1 MTVRT
6 PPLVSLLVLAVLVGA
21 LSAAAPTA
29 PAAAPADSAGG
40 SPLWI
45 SMAPIGDDRQLMV
58 VVDPV
63 ARSAA
68 VYHVDAGSGAL
79 TLKSTRD
86 IRWDLLVG
94 EFNAQEPSPTA
105 LRRMVES
112 PVQPKR

>member
-6 PPLVSLLVLAVLVGA
+6 PPLLGLLALGVIAGVLPAVTP
-21 LSAAAPTA
+21 SA
-29 PAAAPADSAGG
+29 PAAAPLAPAAG

-45 SMAPIGDDRQLMV
+45 SMAPLGDERQLLV

-63 ARSAA
+63 TRSAA

-112 PVQPKR
+112 PVAPGR